1 MRTRSVRPG
10 GTPPKCVFAHF
21 LHRQKVGRRRREGI
35 RTGIIAQT
43 WHRVLAGEATCP
55 SERKVKSVAEAVGFS
70 RRKGLARREEERRQ
84 LMEGMRQTRDQL
96 NYAYAQFNTYSDP
109 DLVDACV
116 YEINALQSRYSYFV
130 RQMKQLD
137 AAREEAV

>member
-1 MRTRSVRPG
+1 M
-10 GTPPKCVFAHF
+10 
-21 LHRQKVGRRRREGI
+21 
-35 RTGIIAQT
+35 
-43 WHRVLAGEATCP
+43 
-55 SERKVKSVAEAVGFS
+55 AEAVGFS

-116 YEINALQSRYSYFV
+116 YEINALQSRYSYYV